1 MVGFLK
7 SKSSPKEKIVVTS
20 ALPYVNGVKHL
31 GNLLGSLLPADVYA
45 RFLRLQG
52 EDVIFV
58 CGTDEHG
65 TACEV
70 AALEEKTPIRNYVDK
85 YYSIQ
90 KAVYEKW
97 GLSFDYFGRTSAK
110 QNHETTQEIFLK
122 IYEKGLIKE
131 KTLKLPYCLNDKRFL
146 PDRYVGGKCPHCAYE
161 NAVGDQCEKC
171 GKVLD
176 PIELLNP
183 LCKICKKNN
192 IDFRESKH
200 LFLDLPKLAE
210 PLRKWIEKQKHWP
223 SNARNFAI
231 QWIKEGLRERCI
243 TRDLEWGVKVPLKG
257 FEDKVFYV
265 WFDAP
270 IGYISITKQL
280 FDEKGESKKWEEY
293 WRGDKAKIIHFLGK
307 DNIAFHT
314 VIWPAVLYAS
324 GYANLPHQVK
334 SLEFLN
340 YEGEK
345 FSTSRKWG
353 IFTDEAIDWFP
364 ADYWRY
370 YLLSILPET
379 SDTDFIWAEFQNK
392 VNGDLADVIGN
403 LLQRSLVFT
412 KNNFDSKIPKA
423 KKLDAEDKKFK
434 KTVAERVKKT
444 KDLMLAY
451 RMQEAL
457 HTAVDL
463 ARESNK
469 YFNEREPW
477 HSIKTDPE
485 KAKTTLYLTANALRS
500 LAIILEPFVPFTSR
514 AIFGQLNLKFEKIRW
529 DDALKEG
536 LKEGHSINAPTVLFR
551 KIEAKEIEGKK
562 KVIEARSKR

>member
-1 MVGFLK
+1 
-7 SKSSPKEKIVVTS
+7 
-20 ALPYVNGVKHL
+20 
-31 GNLLGSLLPADVYA
+31 
-45 RFLRLQG
+45 
-52 EDVIFV
+52 
-58 CGTDEHG
+58 
-65 TACEV
+65 
-70 AALEEKTPIRNYVDK
+70 
-85 YYSIQ
+85 
-90 KAVYEKW
+90 
-97 GLSFDYFGRTSAK
+97 
-110 QNHETTQEIFLK
+110 
-122 IYEKGLIKE
+122 
-131 KTLKLPYCLNDKRFL
+131 
-146 PDRYVGGKCPHCAYE
+146 
-161 NAVGDQCEKC
+161 
-171 GKVLD
+171 
-176 PIELLNP
+176 
-183 LCKICKKNN
+183 
-192 IDFRESKH
+192 
-200 LFLDLPKLAE
+200 LDLPKLAE

>member
-1 MVGFLK
+1 MA
-7 SKSSPKEKIVVTS
+7 SKQKIVVTS

-70 AALEEKTPIRNYVDK
+70 AALEEKTPIRQYVDK
-85 YYSIQ
+85 YYEIQ
-90 KAVYEKW
+90 KEVYEKW
-97 GLSFDYFGRTSAK
+97 NLSFDYFGRTSAR
-110 QNHETTQEIFLK
+110 QNHVTTQEIFKL
-122 IYEKGLIKE
+122 ILEKNLIAE
-131 KTLKLPYCLNDKRFL
+131 KTLKLPFCLNDKRFL
-146 PDRYVGGKCPHCAYE
+146 PDRYVSGRCPHCNYDRAT
-161 NAVGDQCEKC
+161 GDQCEKC

-183 LCKICKKNN
+183 FCKICGKTN

-200 LFLDLPKLAE
+200 LFLKLPELEE
-210 PLRKWIEKQKHWP
+210 PLRKWIEKQKQWP
-223 SNARNFAI
+223 SNARNFAL
-231 QWIKEGLRERCI
+231 QWIREGLRERCI

-280 FDEKGESKKWEEY
+280 FDERGESEKWKDY
-293 WRGDKAKIIHFLGK
+293 WTGENSKIIHFLGK

-314 VIWPAVLYAS
+314 VTWPAVLYAS

-353 IFTDEAIDWFP
+353 IFTDEAVDWFP

-370 YLLSILPET
+370 YLLSILPES
-379 SDTDFIWAEFQNK
+379 SDADFVWAEFRSK
-392 VNGDLADVIGN
+392 VNSDLADVIGN
-403 LLQRSLVFT
+403 LLQRTLVFT
-412 KNNFDSKIPKA
+412 KNNFDGKIPSKG
-423 KKLDAEDKKFK
+423 KPSDEDKAFEKS
-434 KTVAERVKKT
+434 VSDRVKKT
-444 KDLMLAY
+444 RELFLDYK
-451 RMQEAL
+451 MQEAV
-457 HTAVDL
+457 HSAVEI
-463 ARESNK
+463 ARESNR
-469 YFNEREPW
+469 YFNAAEPW
-477 HSIKTDPE
+477 HKIKTDRA
-485 KAKTTLYLTANALRS
+485 KAETTVFYTINALRS
-500 LAIILEPFVPFTSR
+500 LAIVLEPFIPSSSR
-514 AIFGQLNLKFEKIRW
+514 AIFAQLGLEWENVRWHDAEKFSLEK
-529 DDALKEG
+529 
-536 LKEGHSINAPTVLFR
+536 GHVLGENAVLF
-551 KIEAKEIEGKK
+551 KKLEEKDVEAKK
-562 KVIEARSKR
+562 KVIEIRSKKSP